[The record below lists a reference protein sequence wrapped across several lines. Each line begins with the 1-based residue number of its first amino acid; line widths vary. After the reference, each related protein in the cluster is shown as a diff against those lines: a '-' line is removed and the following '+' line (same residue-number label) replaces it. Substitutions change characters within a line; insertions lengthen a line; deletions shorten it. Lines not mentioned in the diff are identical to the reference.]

1 MLTKQYGNMN
11 IPEKNCLHNNIYVP
25 RLRVIQSDSLF
36 IPNWF
41 YKKVLLPSGR
51 TDLTGIHILAE
62 LLSLSQKTDGSDSD
76 FELQDCF
83 TYFWNKFCIRR
94 PTLQRASFRLQDLGL
109 VTRLFYATAAVPE
122 SKFPKELALKLNT
135 ANIDALSDDKGG
147 TL

>member
-1 MLTKQYGNMN
+1 MN
-11 IPEKNCLHNNIYVP
+11 IAEKCCLHNNIYVSRP
-25 RLRVIQSDSLF
+25 RIIRRDSLF
-36 IPNWF
+36 IPHWC
-41 YKKVLLPSGR
+41 YKKILLPSGR
-51 TDLTGIHILAE
+51 PDLTGIHILAE

-76 FELQDCF
+76 FELRDCF
-83 TYFWNKFCIRR
+83 TYFWSKFCIRR

-109 VTRLFYATAAVPE
+109 VTRLFYATAVIPE

>member
-1 MLTKQYGNMN
+1 MN
-11 IPEKNCLHNNIYVP
+11 IAEKCCLHNNIYVSRP
-25 RLRVIQSDSLF
+25 RIIRRDSLF
-36 IPNWF
+36 IPHWC
-41 YKKVLLPSGR
+41 YKKILLPSGR
-51 TDLTGIHILAE
+51 PDLAGVHILAE
-62 LLSLSQKTDGSDSD
+62 LLSLSQRTGGSDSD
-76 FELQDCF
+76 FELRDCF

-109 VTRLFYATAAVPE
+109 VTRLFYATVAVTE

>member
-1 MLTKQYGNMN
+1 MN

-51 TDLTGIHILAE
+51 TDLTGVHILAE
-62 LLSLSQKTDGSDSD
+62 LLSLQQRKRCSDSD
-76 FELQDCF
+76 FELRDCF
-83 TYFWNKFCIRR
+83 RYFWSKFGIRR

-109 VTRLFYATAAVPE
+109 VTRMFYSTAAIPE
-122 SKFPKELALKLNT
+122 RKFLKELSLKLNI
-135 ANIDALSDDKGG
+135 AKINSLSDDEGG
-147 TL
+147 SS